1 MKIDR
6 HGQATPITKD
16 NYSKIRA
23 GFYEA
28 HHRLFF
34 DIAYYTG
41 ERWGAICQ
49 LKVADVFTKDG
60 KPRTSIVYRAETR
73 KDGTTREVPV
83 SENLG
88 IRLANYSIPN
98 SEWLFPSPSDPLK
111 NACVRGYDA
120 ALRRAIDRAGLSGM
134 GFSPH
139 STRRGLITALDRQGI
154 SMKVIQSIT
163 GHRSISSLS
172 RYIDVSEEQRANAL
186 SAI

>member
-6 HGQATPITKD
+6 HGKATPITKD
-16 NYSKIRA
+16 TYPKIRA
-23 GFYEA
+23 AFYEA

-49 LKVADVFTKDG
+49 LKVADVYTEQG
-60 KPRTSIVYRAETR
+60 KVRSAIVYRASTR
-73 KDGTTREVPV
+73 KDGITREVPV
-83 SENLG
+83 SQELSLKLG
-88 IRLANYSIPN
+88 SYRIPD
-98 SEWLFPSPSDPLK
+98 SEWLFPSPGEPLK

-120 ALRRAIDRAGLSGM
+120 ALRRAIDRAGLSGL

-139 STRRGLITALDRQGI
+139 STRRGLITALNNNGV

-163 GHRSISSLS
+163 GHKSIASLA

-186 SAI
+186 AAI